1 MEENNQTSPQK
12 EQKGSQKKA
21 MGLLMLEA
29 GMEFAVLIAL
39 PLIAGIFAGKW
50 LDGKY
55 HHNFFVIVG
64 ILFGITVSSFAI
76 YKRINELRKLIK

>member
-1 MEENNQTSPQK
+1 MEENNQTGLK
-12 EQKGSQKKA
+12 EEQKGSQKKA
-21 MGLLMLEA
+21 IGLLMVEA

-64 ILFGITVSSFAI
+64 ILFGIVVSSFAI
-76 YKRINELRKLIK
+76 YKRINELKRLIK